1 MAEHTCIPVPA
12 AKLMMEK
19 VVGRTL
25 PLFCK
30 YLSYPHANL
39 QLNAK
44 VSVFCQLKFSDHQS
58 EQKLS

>member
-1 MAEHTCIPVPA
+1 
-12 AKLMMEK
+12 
-19 VVGRTL
+19 L

-44 VSVFCQLKFSDHQS
+44 VSVFCQLKFSDHHS